1 MRFWMDLMVVG
12 GNWVRD
18 ASRMGFRMVLGWYLD
33 GLGSIWMDLE
43 VCLDCSLMVF
53 FVVLGKTLDIRS
65 LDADGFWVDSGWIWM
80 LFLDG
85 CLLVL
90 DGIYIYIFICMHP
103 YFYIPKYTCQYIY
116 I

>member
-1 MRFWMDLMVVG
+1 MDLMVVG

-90 DGIYIYIFICMHP
+90 DGIYIYICMHP
-103 YFYIPKYTCQYIY
+103 YFYIPMYTCQYIY